1 MLPAIG
7 LFLQEESQK
16 GSFPP
21 KDKLFVIFFRIQTTI
36 EKEGQGDLKL
46 LTQKRRA
53 LDYMAFSK
61 VICNKGQVHL

>member
-21 KDKLFVIFFRIQTTI
+21 KDKFFFFRIQTTI
-36 EKEGQGDLKL
+36 EREDQGDPKL
-46 LTQKRRA
+46 QTQKREV
-53 LDYMAFSK
+53 LDYVVFGK